1 MAGGMW
7 NDASN
12 FELPS
17 VWAEDGFSES
27 IKDVLNTHPSLETG
41 TEKPEVSL

>member
-1 MAGGMW
+1 MVGGMW
-7 NDASN
+7 ENASN

-27 IKDVLNTHPSLETG
+27 IKGVLNAHPSLEAG
-41 TEKPEVSL
+41 TEMPEVSL